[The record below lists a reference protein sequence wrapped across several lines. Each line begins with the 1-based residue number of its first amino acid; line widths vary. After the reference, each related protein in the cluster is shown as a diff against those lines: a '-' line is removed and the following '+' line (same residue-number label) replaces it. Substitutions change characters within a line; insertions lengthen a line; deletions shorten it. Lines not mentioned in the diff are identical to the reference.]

1 MILFSIFCGL
11 LVGLCLLATIVEILS
26 ESDKPYNKVETV
38 ENAGHISMDKDA
50 DERTP
55 LLSPDTTTS
64 KVKQDKGKISK
75 KEDIYIDTVLSRNN
89 LTLRLRFSRGSSA
102 VRLRFGCGAYAVQL
116 RFG

>member
-11 LVGLCLLATIVEILS
+11 FVGLCLLATIVEILS

-75 KEDIYIDTVLSRNN
+75 KEDIYIDICSKQFVERGHAGK
-89 LTLRLRFSRGSSA
+89 RFFDENIKHAR
-102 VRLRFGCGAYAVQL
+102 
-116 RFG
+116 

>member
-26 ESDKPYNKVETV
+26 ASDQPYNKVDTV

-50 DERTP
+50 DEKTP

-75 KEDIYIDTVLSRNN
+75 KEDIYIDICSKQFVERPCRKKFFDENIKHA
-89 LTLRLRFSRGSSA
+89 R
-102 VRLRFGCGAYAVQL
+102 
-116 RFG
+116 